1 MARRSGDLRRRR
13 VLSDI
18 LQRMRSN
25 PSLDWSVSQC
35 RQGVPRVRDPGVL
48 PLGHGGSHFKVSHPS
63 QREILTVPFRRPIKP
78 VYIRKLV
85 RFIDAVRDANAKT

>member
-18 LQRMRSN
+18 LERMRSN
-25 PSLDWSVSQC
+25 PSSDWSVSDVDRAC
-35 RQGVPRVRDPGVL
+35 RAFGIRCAP
-48 PLGHGGSHFKVSHPS
+48 PLGGGSHFKVSHPS